1 MAGGDSADGE
11 NGDDGD
17 VNFHIKFLRRRCAWD
32 GRWPEFGVHG
42 WRLVDA
48 RREGVTC
55 GLVPMLGGHLWSWHL
70 FLGYQDDVLFFLGFG
85 GLHIMYASEEE

>member
-1 MAGGDSADGE
+1 MDGRWLEVILLMVMMGDGDNGDNGDGDGD
-11 NGDDGD
+11 NGDDGDDGD

-55 GLVPMLGGHLWSWHL
+55 GLVPMLGGHL
-70 FLGYQDDVLFFLGFG
+70 
-85 GLHIMYASEEE
+85 